1 MISIYNKLYDLIV
14 TYIFGAVVVGTHQE
28 LVTICLSTIGC
39 LFVFALPFVLVL
51 KVIKIL
57 LG

>member
-1 MISIYNKLYDLIV
+1 MVSIYNTLYELIV
-14 TYIFGAVVVGTHQE
+14 TYIYGVVEVGSHQE